1 MPVNIAQ
8 LVEAA
13 EMAAQLHAGQHRK
26 APAGE
31 PYINHV
37 LEVTSLLAQATRG
50 EDPVLLAGALLHD
63 VLEDAPES
71 EAEYLVLARVIETR
85 FGAEVLALVEEV
97 TDSDEGG
104 EAARWRRQV
113 EHAPHMSA
121 RARMLK
127 IADKTS
133 NLRDINAGQP
143 PGWSDEHTMAYI
155 AWAKEV
161 VDGCRDLNPALEAA
175 FEEAYADSLRL
186 YGGRR

>member
-186 YGGRR
+186 YCGRR